1 MSELVFQ
8 NVNQTFFSENGK
20 IEVLND
26 INFNL
31 DENEIIAIVGP
42 SGCGKSTIL
51 NLICGLIKPTSG
63 NIISNKKI
71 GYMFQNDLL
80 FSWRSVKNNVLLGL
94 EVTHT
99 KTKENI
105 DYVMELL
112 RKYNLIDFK
121 NHFPNELSGGMKK
134 RVSLI
139 RTLAVKPDILLLDE
153 PFSGLDY
160 QTKLIVIDDIY
171 RIIKT
176 EQKSAIIVTHDI
188 GEAIA
193 FSNRVIILSKRPSSI
208 KKEIVINLNIEDQTP
223 IKAYKSPLFSQYFD
237 LIHKEL
243 DDYEDKQ

>member
-193 FSNRVIILSKRPSSI
+193 FSNRVIILTKRPSSI

>member
-1 MSELVFQ
+1 MAVS
-8 NVNQTFFSENGK
+8 S
-20 IEVLND
+20 
-26 INFNL
+26 
-31 DENEIIAIVGP
+31 
-42 SGCGKSTIL
+42 
-51 NLICGLIKPTSG
+51 
-63 NIISNKKI
+63 
-71 GYMFQNDLL
+71 FQNDLL

-193 FSNRVIILSKRPSSI
+193 FSNRVIILTKRPSSI

-243 DDYEDKQ
+243 DDYEDKK

>member
-112 RKYNLIDFK
+112 KKYNLIDFK

-193 FSNRVIILSKRPSSI
+193 FSNRVIILTKRPSSI

>member
-112 RKYNLIDFK
+112 KKYNLIDFK

>member
-51 NLICGLIKPTSG
+51 NLISGLIKPTSG

-112 RKYNLIDFK
+112 KKYNLIDFK

-193 FSNRVIILSKRPSSI
+193 FSNRVIILTKRPSSI

>member
-243 DDYEDKQ
+243 DDYEDKK

>member
-51 NLICGLIKPTSG
+51 NLISGLIKPTSG

-112 RKYNLIDFK
+112 KKYNLIDFK